1 MHLRIKDHNTADSL
15 LDSHNIKYDQC
26 CSYYVFISLNFWAKQ
41 DSNTKILLN
50 IH

>member
-26 CSYYVFISLNFWAKQ
+26 CSYYVFISLK
-41 DSNTKILLN
+41 KKL
-50 IH
+50 